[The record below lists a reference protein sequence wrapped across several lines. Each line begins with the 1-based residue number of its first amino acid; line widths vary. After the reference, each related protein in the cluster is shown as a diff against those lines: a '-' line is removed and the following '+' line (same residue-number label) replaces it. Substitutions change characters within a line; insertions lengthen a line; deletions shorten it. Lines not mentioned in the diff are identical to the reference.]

1 MIGAGASE
9 RGALLQKLIN
19 TASAKICVL
28 VEAGRRIKL
37 DKRKKDPSHLRRAP
51 GDGPGQDDA
60 ALAVDD
66 HGTVV
71 VGDGGRAAAGDG
83 GEHEEEEGQR
93 ERHGGHGATTDGG
106 AWEEHHVQVVD
117 YSWCV

>member
-1 MIGAGASE
+1 MIEAGVSE

-51 GDGPGQDDA
+51 GVMDGPGQDDA

-71 VGDGGRAAAGDG
+71 VGDGGRCRRA
-83 GEHEEEEGQR
+83 
-93 ERHGGHGATTDGG
+93 
-106 AWEEHHVQVVD
+106 
-117 YSWCV
+117 